1 MLDHLALRLRL
12 PKHEPQ
18 PLELKPEPPKLKS
31 PGAETFSLRSPGA
44 KAIGAEAFD
53 PGTEASGAKATIW
66 PGTRQICGR
75 ALDWLFLLFLAPLGA
90 LLAGLGPVLGALGR
104 SWVALGRSWASLGS
118 LLGPSG
124 PLLGGSWVLLAALE
138 PHLERYAKIIKK
150 SMPKMIDLDPPK
162 PPQSLPK

>member
-53 PGTEASGAKATIW
+53 PGTEASGAKATTSS
-66 PGTRQICGR
+66 GTHARSVDEPLTGSFCYS
-75 ALDWLFLLFLAPLGA
+75 WLL
-90 LLAGLGPVLGALGR
+90 LGR
-104 SWVALGRSWASLGS
+104 SWPVLGRSWPLLAAPGRSWAALGVRGPLLAVPGPLLGRSWA
-118 LLGPSG
+118 LLGRS
-124 PLLGGSWVLLAALE
+124 
-138 PHLERYAKIIKK
+138 
-150 SMPKMIDLDPPK
+150 
-162 PPQSLPK
+162 